1 MLCIAAFIIF
11 SILGIFSASYRKLA
25 KKGWYCVMRKLTF
38 RPCDINFSQEL
49 KGKLLGKLIF
59 THPKFANFLSRFAN
73 VFAFIFVILTIWSTL
88 YVAQAGLNLY
98 VYDTCNP
105 QNVESCSLGGEACG
119 IDSISSTNE
128 FSVWNTIARMPDRWK
143 TWEAEAYVPATVS
156 YYGGYQAEKPVALEI
171 IDPSCV
177 FCKKL
182 GENIKAAGFTS
193 RYNLAYIL
201 YPIEI
206 SAENYKFPHS
216 YLIASYIEAAKK
228 VPLANATITGDWQL
242 LEKVFGQSPD
252 GRTMQEVFNATED
265 ASKVTTQLHQYLQQ
279 IGYTEEQI
287 VTITNLSS
295 SDEVKASLNA
305 QRKIV
310 NEQIRTRKIPTI
322 LFDGR
327 RYDRVVDVDKLQ

>member
-1 MLCIAAFIIF
+1 MLCIAAFIVF

-38 RPCDINFSQEL
+38 RPCDINFSEEL
-49 KGKLLGKLIF
+49 KGKMLGKLIF
-59 THPKFANFLSRFAN
+59 THPKLANLLSRFAN

-119 IDSISSTNE
+119 IDSLSSTDE
-128 FSVWNTIARMPDRWK
+128 FSVWNTIQRIPDRWK
-143 TWEAEAYVPATVS
+143 TWEAKAYVPATVS
-156 YYGGYQAEKPVALEI
+156 YYGGYQADKPVALEI
-171 IDPSCV
+171 IDPSCK

-182 GENIKAAGFTS
+182 GENIKAAGFTD

-201 YPIEI
+201 YPIELW
-206 SAENYKFPHS
+206 EEKYKFPHS
-216 YLIASYIEAAKK
+216 YLMASYIEATKK
-228 VPLANATITGDWQL
+228 VPLSNTTIAGDWQL
-242 LEKVFGQSPD
+242 LEKIFSGSKD
-252 GRTMQEVFNATED
+252 GKSMQEIFNATQD
-265 ASKVTTQLHQYLQQ
+265 ASVVTAQLHEYLKQ
-279 IGYTEEQI
+279 IGYSEEQ
-287 VTITNLSS
+287 VLTISNLSI
-295 SDEVKASLNA
+295 SDEVKASLKE

-322 LFDGR
+322 LFGGR
-327 RYDRVVDVDKLQ
+327 RYDRVVDVEKLK

>member
-1 MLCIAAFIIF
+1 MLCIAAFIVF

-25 KKGWYCVMRKLTF
+25 KKGWYCVLRKLTL
-38 RPCDINFSQEL
+38 RPCDINFSEEL

-59 THPKFANFLSRFAN
+59 THPKIANFLSRFAN

-119 IDSISSTNE
+119 IDSLSDTDE
-128 FSVWNTIARMPDRWK
+128 FSVWNTMARIPDRWK
-143 TWEAEAYVPATVS
+143 TWDAKEYVPSTAS
-156 YYGGYQAEKPVALEI
+156 YYGGYQVNKPVALEI
-171 IDPSCV
+171 IDPSCK

-182 GENIKAAGFTS
+182 SDNIKTAQFTE

-201 YPIEI
+201 YPIELW
-206 SAENYKFPHS
+206 EEKYKFPHS

-228 VPLANATITGDWQL
+228 VPLANTAITGDWQL
-242 LEKVFGQSPD
+242 LERFFSDSRD
-252 GRTMQEVFNATED
+252 GKTMQEVFNATED
-265 ASKVTTQLHQYLQQ
+265 ANVVKSQLHEYLKQ
-279 IGYTEEQI
+279 IGYSEEQI
-287 VTITNLSS
+287 TTIVELSS
-295 SDEVKASLNA
+295 SDEIKESLKT

-327 RYDRVVDVDKLQ
+327 RYDRVVDVEKLR